1 MHTVINRECKIC
13 GINFDV
19 KTNKVRKIYCSK
31 NCKSTAEKQ
40 LLRSKYNANL
50 EQARKK
56 AREAYY
62 RNHDEN
68 KNRSRERMKQA
79 RISNPERFKRDKLKY
94 TYGISMEELTTLLDS
109 QGHKCVIC
117 TKKLS
122 GKVNSKDLKAFVDHN
137 HETGTVRGVLCLYCN
152 SLIGYCREDILVLLS
167 AIDYLKK
174 FGK

>member
-1 MHTVINRECKIC
+1 MINRDCKIC
-13 GINFDV
+13 GIKFDV
-19 KTNKVRKIYCSK
+19 KTNNNRKIYCSK
-31 NCKSTAEKQ
+31 NCRSTAEKR
-40 LLRSKYNANL
+40 LLKSKYDANPA
-50 EQARKK
+50 QARKK

-68 KNRSRERMKQA
+68 KKRSCERMQQS
-79 RISNPERFKRDKLKY
+79 RISNPERFKRGKLKY
-94 TYGISMEELTTLLDS
+94 TYGILMEEFTTLLDS
-109 QGHKCVIC
+109 QGHKCLIC

-152 SLIGYCREDILVLLS
+152 SLIGYCREDKLVLLS